1 MRKTVFVTGATGF
14 VGGRLAERLT
24 EAGARVR
31 CLARPTSNRRRLAAL
46 GVEFVDGDLADR
58 AALRRGVE
66 GADVVFHLAGLTRET
81 RRGDFDAVNRIGSR
95 NVAEVCAEV
104 GRSNGGGGRLG
115 APTLV
120 LVSSLAGAGPAPK
133 REKTKKV
140 VDSGS
145 EDSVGWGDSVD
156 VVDSVG
162 WGDFADFDG
171 RRLKRETDVPNPI
184 SPYGRSKLA
193 GEREVLRFADAT
205 PTTIVRPPY
214 VFGGGD
220 FLSLE
225 LYKMTKERGV
235 FLVPGYLDRFYS
247 FVDVDDLA
255 TLLIAAAERGER
267 AAPSSLDPIS
277 TAAKGGA
284 SARCSGRGVYFAT
297 SAVPIRFSAFGA
309 AIGNA
314 FGRKPKT
321 LKIPPLGVLGTG
333 AYGEIVKVLAK
344 KTPPFDWN
352 KAVEA
357 LRGPWI
363 CSGEKAARDLGVRLE
378 TPLTEQF
385 AAAVDWYRREGW
397 V

>member
-1 MRKTVFVTGATGF
+1 MKKTVFVTGATGF

-24 EAGARVR
+24 EAGGRVR
-31 CLARPTSNRRRLAAL
+31 CLARPTSKRERLAAL
-46 GVEFVDGDLADR
+46 GVEFVDGDLTDR

-66 GADVVFHLAGLTRET
+66 GADVVFHLAGLTREA
-81 RRGDFDAVNRIGSR
+81 RRGDFDAVNRAGTR

-104 GRSNGGGGRLG
+104 GRSSGK

-133 REKTKKV
+133 SEKAV
-140 VDSGS
+140 AN
-145 EDSVGWGDSVD
+145 GD
-156 VVDSVG
+156 
-162 WGDFADFDG
+162 GDGDAERVFDG
-171 RRLKRETDVPNPI
+171 RRSKRETDVPNPI

-193 GEREVLRFADAT
+193 GEREALRYADAT

-214 VFGGGD
+214 VFGAGD

-225 LYKMTKERGV
+225 LYKMAKERGV

-267 AAPSSLDPIS
+267 AEPSSLDPIPN
-277 TAAKGGA
+277 AENGGA
-284 SARCSGRGVYFAT
+284 TRCSGRGVYFAT
-297 SAVPIRFSAFGA
+297 SATPVRFSEFGA

-314 FGRKPKT
+314 YGRKLKT
-321 LKIPPLGVLGTG
+321 VKIPPMGVLGTG
-333 AYGEIVKVLAK
+333 VYGEIVKIVAR
-344 KTPPFDWN
+344 KTPPLDWN

-363 CSGEKAARDLGVRLE
+363 CSGEKAARDLGVRFE
-378 TPLTEQF
+378 TPLAEQF
-385 AAAVDWYRREGW
+385 AAAANWYRREGW

>member
-1 MRKTVFVTGATGF
+1 MKKIVFVTGATGF

-31 CLARPTSNRRRLAAL
+31 CLARPTSNRRRSAAL
-46 GVEFVDGDLADR
+46 GVEFVDGDLTDR

-95 NVAEVCAEV
+95 NVAEICAEV
-104 GRSNGGGGRLG
+104 GKASGK

-120 LVSSLAGAGPAPK
+120 AVSSLAAAGAAPK
-133 REKTKKV
+133 RGKSEK
-140 VDSGS
+140 S
-145 EDSVGWGDSVD
+145 ED
-156 VVDSVG
+156 
-162 WGDFADFDG
+162 AAFDG

-214 VFGGGD
+214 VFGAGD
-220 FLSLE
+220 VLSAP
-225 LYKMTKERGV
+225 LYKMAKERGV

-267 AAPSSLDPIS
+267 AEPASLDPIS
-277 TAAKGGA
+277 TAENGGA

-309 AIGNA
+309 ALGDA

-321 LKIPPLGVLGTG
+321 IKIPPLGVLGTG

>member
-1 MRKTVFVTGATGF
+1 MKKNVFVTGATGF

-24 EAGARVR
+24 EEGARVR
-31 CLARPTSNRRRLAAL
+31 CLARPTSNRRRLEAL
-46 GVEFVDGDLADR
+46 GVELIDGDLTDR

-66 GADVVFHLAGLTRET
+66 GADVVFHLAGLTREA

-95 NVAEVCAEV
+95 NVAEVCADV
-104 GRSNGGGGRLG
+104 GKTSGK

-120 LVSSLAGAGPAPK
+120 AVSSLAGAGPAPK
-133 REKTKKV
+133 REKAKN
-140 VDSGS
+140 DGA
-145 EDSVGWGDSVD
+145 DI
-156 VVDSVG
+156 
-162 WGDFADFDG
+162 ADFDG

-214 VFGGGD
+214 VFGAGD
-220 FLSLE
+220 VLSLE
-225 LYKMTKERGV
+225 LYKMAKERGV

-255 TLLIAAAERGER
+255 TFLIAAAERGER
-267 AAPSSLDPIS
+267 AEPSSLDPTP
-277 TAAKGGA
+277 TAKSGA

-297 SAVPIRFSAFGA
+297 SAVPIRFSQFGA
-309 AIGNA
+309 AIGDA

-321 LKIPPLGVLGTG
+321 VKIPPLGVLGTG
-333 AYGEIVKVLAK
+333 AYGEIVKIVAK
-344 KTPPFDWN
+344 KTPPLDWN

-363 CSGEKAARDLGVRLE
+363 CSGEKGARDLGVRFE
-378 TPLTEQF
+378 TPLAEQF

>member
-1 MRKTVFVTGATGF
+1 MKKSIFVTGATGF

-46 GVEFVDGDLADR
+46 GVELVDGDLNDR

-95 NVAEVCAEV
+95 NVAEVCAEA
-104 GRSNGGGGRLG
+104 GSSNGGGRSG

-133 REKTKKV
+133 REKTGNV
-140 VDSGS
+140 DGAEPNDSVADVDSS
-145 EDSVGWGDSVD
+145 
-156 VVDSVG
+156 
-162 WGDFADFDG
+162 DFDG

-214 VFGGGD
+214 VFGAGD
-220 FLSLE
+220 VLSLE
-225 LYKMTKERGV
+225 LYKMAKERGV

-247 FVDVDDLA
+247 FVDVDDLS

-267 AAPSSLDPIS
+267 AEPSSLDPIS
-277 TAAKGGA
+277 TAENGGA

-297 SAVPIRFSAFGA
+297 SARPIRFSQFGA
-309 AIGNA
+309 AIGDA

-321 LKIPPLGVLGTG
+321 IKIPPLGVLGTG
-333 AYGEIVKVLAK
+333 VYGEIVKIVARR
-344 KTPPFDWN
+344 TPPLDWN

-363 CSGEKAARDLGVRLE
+363 CSGEKAARDLGVRFE
-378 TPLTEQF
+378 TPLAEQF
-385 AAAVDWYRREGW
+385 AAAVDWYLREGW

>member
-31 CLARPTSNRRRLAAL
+31 CLARPTSNRRRLATL
-46 GVEFVDGDLADR
+46 GVEFVDGDLTDR

-66 GADVVFHLAGLTRET
+66 GADVVFHLAGLTREA
-81 RRGDFDAVNRIGSR
+81 RRGDFDAVNRIGTR

-104 GRSNGGGGRLG
+104 GKGSGK

-120 LVSSLAGAGPAPK
+120 AVSSLAGAGPAPK
-133 REKTKKV
+133 REKAENDDVET
-140 VDSGS
+140 GS
-145 EDSVGWGDSVD
+145 GDSA
-156 VVDSVG
+156 DS
-162 WGDFADFDG
+162 ADFDG
-171 RRLKRETDVPNPI
+171 RRLKRETDAPNPI

-214 VFGGGD
+214 VFGAGD

-225 LYKMTKERGV
+225 LYKMAKERGV

-267 AAPSSLDPIS
+267 AEPTSLDPSS
-277 TAAKGGA
+277 TENG
-284 SARCSGRGVYFAT
+284 RCSGRGVYFAT
-297 SAVPIRFSAFGA
+297 SAVPIRFSEFGA
-309 AIGNA
+309 AIGDA

-321 LKIPPLGVLGTG
+321 IKIPPLGVLGTG

-344 KTPPFDWN
+344 KTPPLDWN

-363 CSGEKAARDLGVRLE
+363 CSGEKAARDLGVRFE
-378 TPLTEQF
+378 TPLAEQF
-385 AAAVDWYRREGW
+385 AAAVDWYRREGLL
-397 V
+397 

>member
-1 MRKTVFVTGATGF
+1 MEKVFFVTGATGF

-31 CLARPTSNRRRLAAL
+31 CLARPASKRERLAAL
-46 GVEFVDGDLADR
+46 GVEFVDGDLTDR

-66 GADVVFHLAGLTRET
+66 GADVVFHLAGLTREA
-81 RRGDFDAVNRIGSR
+81 RRGDFDAVNRIGTR

-104 GRSNGGGGRLG
+104 GKASGK
-115 APTLV
+115 APTLTV
-120 LVSSLAGAGPAPK
+120 VSSLAGAGPAPK
-133 REKTKKV
+133 
-140 VDSGS
+140 S
-145 EDSVGWGDSVD
+145 ETSENAG
-156 VVDSVG
+156 
-162 WGDFADFDG
+162 FAGFDG

-214 VFGGGD
+214 VFGAGD
-220 FLSLE
+220 VLSLE
-225 LYKMTKERGV
+225 LYKMAKERGV

-255 TLLIAAAERGER
+255 SLLIAAAERGER
-267 AAPSSLDPIS
+267 AEPSSLDPIS
-277 TAAKGGA
+277 TEEKGAAPT
-284 SARCSGRGVYFAT
+284 CSGRGVYFAT
-297 SAVPIRFSAFGA
+297 SAAPIRFSEFGA
-309 AIGNA
+309 AIGSA
-314 FGRKPKT
+314 LGRKPKT
-321 LKIPPLGVLGTG
+321 IKIPPLGVLGTG
-333 AYGEIVKVLAK
+333 VYGEIVKVVARR
-344 KTPPFDWN
+344 TPPLDWN

-378 TPLTEQF
+378 TPLAEQF
-385 AAAVDWYRREGW
+385 AAAVDWYSREGW
-397 V
+397 I

>member
-1 MRKTVFVTGATGF
+1 MKKTVFVTGATGF

-24 EAGARVR
+24 EAGGRVR
-31 CLARPTSNRRRLAAL
+31 CLARPTSNRRRLATL
-46 GVEFVDGDLADR
+46 DVEFVDGDLTDR

-66 GADVVFHLAGLTRET
+66 GADVVFHLAGLTREA
-81 RRGDFDAVNRIGSR
+81 RRGDFDAVNRVGTR

-104 GRSNGGGGRLG
+104 GRSNGGERSD

-133 REKTKKV
+133 REKAKKA
-140 VDSGS
+140 G
-145 EDSVGWGDSVD
+145 GDGGD
-156 VVDSVG
+156 IVDSVSLN
-162 WGDFADFDG
+162 DFNDFNNSGDFDG

-205 PTTIVRPPY
+205 PTTIIRPPY
-214 VFGGGD
+214 VFGAGD

-225 LYKMTKERGV
+225 LYKMAKERGV

-255 TLLIAAAERGER
+255 TLLIEAAERGER
-267 AAPSSLDPIS
+267 AEPSSLDPIPS
-277 TAAKGGA
+277 TAKDGA

-297 SAVPIRFSAFGA
+297 SARPIRFSEFGA
-309 AIGNA
+309 AVGDA

-321 LKIPPLGVLGTG
+321 IKIPPLGVLGTG

-363 CSGEKAARDLGVRLE
+363 CSGEKAARDLGVRFE
-378 TPLTEQF
+378 TPLAEQF

>member
-1 MRKTVFVTGATGF
+1 MKKTVFVTGATGF

-31 CLARPTSNRRRLAAL
+31 CLARPTSNRRRLATL
-46 GVEFVDGDLADR
+46 GVEFVDGDLTDR
-58 AALRRGVE
+58 TALRRGVE
-66 GADVVFHLAGLTRET
+66 GADVVFHLAGLTREA

-104 GRSNGGGGRLG
+104 GKGSGK

-133 REKTKKV
+133 REKTEKA
-140 VDSGS
+140 D
-145 EDSVGWGDSVD
+145 DGDIA
-156 VVDSVG
+156 
-162 WGDFADFDG
+162 DFAESADFDG

-193 GEREVLRFADAT
+193 GEREILRFADAT

-214 VFGGGD
+214 VFGAGD
-220 FLSLE
+220 VLSLE
-225 LYKMTKERGV
+225 LYKMAKERGV

-247 FVDVDDLA
+247 FVAVDDLA

-267 AAPSSLDPIS
+267 AEPSSLDPIP
-277 TAAKGGA
+277 TAAKGGG

-297 SAVPIRFSAFGA
+297 SARPIRFSEFGA
-309 AIGNA
+309 AIGDA

-321 LKIPPLGVLGTG
+321 IKIPPLGVLGTG
-333 AYGEIVKVLAK
+333 VYGEIVKIVAK

-357 LRGPWI
+357 LRGPWV
-363 CSGEKAARDLGVRLE
+363 CSGEKAARELGVRFE
-378 TPLTEQF
+378 TPLAEQF

>member
-1 MRKTVFVTGATGF
+1 MKKNIFVTGATGF

-31 CLARPTSNRRRLAAL
+31 CLARPTSNRRRLEAA
-46 GVEFVDGDLADR
+46 GVEFVDGDLTDR

-66 GADVVFHLAGLTRET
+66 GADVVFHLAGLTREA

-104 GRSNGGGGRLG
+104 GRSNGGGRSG

-133 REKTKKV
+133 REKTENV
-140 VDSGS
+140 EGAGLNPSVADVDSS
-145 EDSVGWGDSVD
+145 
-156 VVDSVG
+156 
-162 WGDFADFDG
+162 DFDG

-214 VFGGGD
+214 VFGAGD
-220 FLSLE
+220 VLSLE
-225 LYKMTKERGV
+225 LYKMAKERGV

-267 AAPSSLDPIS
+267 AEPSSLDPIS
-277 TAAKGGA
+277 TAENGGS

-297 SAVPIRFSAFGA
+297 SAVPIRFSEFGA
-309 AIGNA
+309 ALGDA

-321 LKIPPLGVLGTG
+321 IKIPPLGVLGTG
-333 AYGEIVKVLAK
+333 VYGEIVKIVAK
-344 KTPPFDWN
+344 KTPPLDWN

-378 TPLTEQF
+378 TPLEELF
-385 AAAVDWYRREGW
+385 AAAAEWYLREGW
-397 V
+397 I

>member
-1 MRKTVFVTGATGF
+1 MEKTVFVTGATGF

-46 GVEFVDGDLADR
+46 GVEFVDGDLTDR

-66 GADVVFHLAGLTRET
+66 GADVVFHLAGLTREA

-95 NVAEVCAEV
+95 SVAEICAEV
-104 GRSNGGGGRLG
+104 GKGSGE

-120 LVSSLAGAGPAPK
+120 AVSSLAGAGPAPK
-133 REKTKKV
+133 REKAENV
-140 VDSGS
+140 GS
-145 EDSVGWGDSVD
+145 S
-156 VVDSVG
+156 
-162 WGDFADFDG
+162 DFDG

-214 VFGGGD
+214 VFGAGD

-225 LYKMTKERGV
+225 LYKMAKERGV

-267 AAPSSLDPIS
+267 AEPSSLDPIS
-277 TAAKGGA
+277 TAENGGV

-297 SAVPIRFSAFGA
+297 SARPIRFSQFGA
-309 AIGNA
+309 AVGAA

-321 LKIPPLGVLGTG
+321 IKIPPLGVLGTG
-333 AYGEIVKVLAK
+333 VYGEIVKIVARR
-344 KTPPFDWN
+344 TPPLDWN

-363 CSGEKAARDLGVRLE
+363 CSGEKAAHDLGVRFE
-378 TPLTEQF
+378 TPLAEQF
-385 AAAVDWYRREGW
+385 AAAVDWYLREGW